1 MAKTAAKRK
10 ASTTATGEVR
20 MPPTPPLISID
31 PSIMLGKPCIAGT
44 RVTVEIILR
53 RFAEGYT
60 MPQILDDYPHLTA
73 EGVRAALD
81 YAATL
86 AGQTS
91 HGQAA

>member
-1 MAKTAAKRK
+1 MAKTASKKK
-10 ASTTATGEVR
+10 ASRTTAQDVP
-20 MPPTPPLISID
+20 MPPTPPFISID

-86 AGQTS
+86 AGQTNP
-91 HGQAA
+91 GKAA